1 MPTDL
6 KDNIRSLV
14 DKMGF
19 PEAQIAIDD
28 EHHKVSIVIDDE
40 SVRSQLPVLLP
51 AFEHLV
57 NLILRKVKAPAYVV
71 DLNYYRRERERLI
84 IELAK
89 AAAKK
94 VVMTRD
100 NVDLPPM
107 NAYER
112 RLVHVE
118 IATNPDLKTESVG
131 AGKDR
136 HIVIQLTNL

>member
-1 MPTDL
+1 MDL
-6 KDNIRSLV
+6 KEQVQSLIAR
-14 DKMGF
+14 MGF
-19 PEAQIAIDD
+19 PDAQVSVDD
-28 EHHKVSIVIDDE
+28 EHHKISVVIDDE
-40 SVRSQLPVLLP
+40 AVRAQLPSLLP
-51 AFEHLV
+51 ALEHLV
-57 NLILRKVKAPAYVV
+57 NLILRKVKSPSYVV

-94 VVMTRD
+94 AAMTKGE
-100 NVDLPPM
+100 VALPPM

-118 IATNPDLKTESVG
+118 ISTNPDLMTESIG

-136 HIVIQLTNL
+136 HIVIQPTNL